1 MDKKIAWIEIPA
13 QNIKRAI
20 IFYEKILNTKLEVQI
35 VLDKP
40 IAVLDE
46 KIFGVKGCIIENEN
60 FNGTGGIKLVLKVN
74 IMYESVENVEKL
86 GGKII
91 VPSTLLKQRNSSG
104 DLTIGKNLIDG
115 EVGYI
120 CEITDSEGNGLFLY
134 SHS

>member
-74 IMYESVENVEKL
+74 IMYEAVENVEKL